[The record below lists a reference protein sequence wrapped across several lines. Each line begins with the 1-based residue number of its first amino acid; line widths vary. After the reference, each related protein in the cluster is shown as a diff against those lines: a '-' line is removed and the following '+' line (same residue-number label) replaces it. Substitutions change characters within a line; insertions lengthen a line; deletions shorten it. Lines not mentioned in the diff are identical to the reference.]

1 MLHRWP
7 IKTVLRDLGVLLS
20 AASYGPFGAFGAIV
34 EASGPDAH
42 TRLSASSRDASEPPR
57 PR

>member
-1 MLHRWP
+1 MLRRLT
-7 IKTVLRDLGVLLS
+7 KNALRDLGSLLS

-42 TRLSASSRDASEPPR
+42 TRLSASRPAAGETPPPR
-57 PR
+57 